1 LNRFIRS
8 YTVPTEIKGLVV
20 KIVQRCNLNCSYCYM
35 YQHAD
40 QSWRQRPPFMSEETF
55 GHLLGRVEEYCDG
68 RPGREMNLTFH
79 GGEPM
84 LIGPQ
89 RFDRLVSMA
98 VEKLKDRVS
107 LGMQTN
113 GTLVDDEW
121 IEVLKRH
128 NLRVGVSLDGPPE
141 IHDLSRV
148 DHAGRGSYSEVVQ
161 GLRKLQENRVFS
173 SVLTVINPGQSGLE
187 IYRHIRSLGV
197 KNMNF
202 LLPDVTHDSRRLFY
216 PDFCATPISD
226 YLIPIFDAWYDEDDP
241 SVVIRLFNAILTGMM
256 GSSVNFE
263 GIGNHCENYLVI
275 DTDGNI
281 QANDAL
287 KVCDDGISESG
298 LNVARNGFDDLHLGL
313 PLVNRLVH
321 EGLKLSAQCQACAER
336 DVCGGGLVTTRY
348 AKANGFDN
356 PSVWC
361 ADMLELIGHIRGRV
375 GPALALPET
384 VCQVETAAATGL
396 F

>member
-1 LNRFIRS
+1 MA
-8 YTVPTEIKGLVV
+8 TEIQGLVV
-20 KIVQRCNLNCSYCYM
+20 KIAQRCNLNCSYCYM

-55 GHLLGRVEEYCDG
+55 GHLLTRIEEYCDG
-68 RPGREMNLTFH
+68 RPGREMYITFH

-84 LIGPQ
+84 LMDPQ
-89 RFDRLVSMA
+89 QFDRFVSMA
-98 VEKLKDRVS
+98 REKLKDRVS

-113 GTLVDDEW
+113 ATLVSDEW

-128 NLRVGVSLDGPPE
+128 DLRVGVSLDGPPE
-141 IHDLSRV
+141 LHDLVRI
-148 DHAGRGSYSEVVQ
+148 DHAGRGSYSQTVQ
-161 GLRKLQENRVFS
+161 GLQKLKENRVFS
-173 SVLTVINPGQSGLE
+173 CVLTVINPGQSGIE

-216 PDFCATPISD
+216 PNFGETPISD
-226 YLIPIFDAWYDEDDP
+226 YLIPIFDDWFDEDDP
-241 SVVIRLFNAILTGMM
+241 NVVIRLFNAILTSLM
-256 GSSVNFE
+256 GSWANFE

-298 LNVARNGFDDLHLGL
+298 LNVARHGFDDLHLGL
-313 PLVNRLVH
+313 PLVNHLVH
-321 EGLKLSAQCQACAER
+321 EGLSLSAQCQACAER
-336 DVCGGGLVTTRY
+336 DVCGGGAVTTRY

-361 ADMLELIGHIRGRV
+361 ADMLELIAHIRARV
-375 GPALALPET
+375 GPALGERAFPET
-384 VCQVETAAATGL
+384 VCQVETDLPIPAAATGS

>member
-1 LNRFIRS
+1 MA
-8 YTVPTEIKGLVV
+8 TEIKGLVV
-20 KIVQRCNLNCSYCYM
+20 KIAQRCNLNCSYCYM

-55 GHLLGRVEEYCDG
+55 GHLLTRIEEYCDR
-68 RPGREMNLTFH
+68 RPGREMYISFH

-84 LIGPQ
+84 LIGPRQ
-89 RFDRLVSMA
+89 FDRLAGMA

-113 GTLVDDEW
+113 GTLVNDEW

-128 NLRVGVSLDGPPE
+128 DLRVGVSLDGPPE
-141 IHDLSRV
+141 IHDLSRF

-197 KNMNF
+197 RNMNF

-216 PDFCATPISD
+216 PDFGATPISD
-226 YLIPIFDAWYDEDDP
+226 YLIPIFDAWFDEDDP
-241 SVVIRLFNAILTGMM
+241 NVVIRLFNAIITALM
-256 GSSVNFE
+256 GSSPNFE

-287 KVCDDGISESG
+287 KVCDAGISESG
-298 LNVARNGFDDLHLGL
+298 LNVARHGFDDLHLGL

-321 EGLKLSAQCQACAER
+321 EGLSLSAQCQACAER
-336 DVCGGGLVTTRY
+336 DVCGGGAVSTRY
-348 AKANGFDN
+348 AKAKGFDN

-361 ADMLELIGHIRGRV
+361 ADMLELIGHIRARI
-375 GPALALPET
+375 GPGLGERALPET
-384 VCQVETAAATGL
+384 VCQVETDLSMPVATGS

>member
-1 LNRFIRS
+1 M
-8 YTVPTEIKGLVV
+8 PTEIKGLVV

-40 QSWRQRPPFMSEETF
+40 QSWRQRPPFMSEEIF
-55 GHLLGRVEEYCDG
+55 GQLLDRVEEYCDG

-84 LIGPQ
+84 LIGAE

-98 VEKLKDRVS
+98 VERLKDRVS

-216 PDFCATPISD
+216 PDFGATPISD

-361 ADMLELIGHIRGRV
+361 ADMLELIGHIRARV

-384 VCQVETAAATGL
+384 VCQVETVAATG
-396 F
+396 FF

>member
-1 LNRFIRS
+1 
-8 YTVPTEIKGLVV
+8 
-20 KIVQRCNLNCSYCYM
+20 
-35 YQHAD
+35 
-40 QSWRQRPPFMSEETF
+40 
-55 GHLLGRVEEYCDG
+55 
-68 RPGREMNLTFH
+68 
-79 GGEPM
+79 
-84 LIGPQ
+84 
-89 RFDRLVSMA
+89 
-98 VEKLKDRVS
+98 
-107 LGMQTN
+107 
-113 GTLVDDEW
+113 
-121 IEVLKRH
+121 
-128 NLRVGVSLDGPPE
+128 
-141 IHDLSRV
+141 
-148 DHAGRGSYSEVVQ
+148 VVQ

-216 PDFCATPISD
+216 PDFGATPISD
-226 YLIPIFDAWYDEDDP
+226 YLIPIFDAWFDEDDP
-241 SVVIRLFNAILTGMM
+241 NVVIRLFNAIITALM

-298 LNVARNGFDDLHLGL
+298 LNIARHGFDDLHLGL

-321 EGLKLSAQCQACAER
+321 EGLSLSAQCQACAER
-336 DVCGGGLVTTRY
+336 DVCGGGAVSTRY

-361 ADMLELIGHIRGRV
+361 ADMLELIGHIRARV
-375 GPALALPET
+375 GPALGERAFPET
-384 VCQVETAAATGL
+384 VCQVETDLPIPAAATAL

>member
-1 LNRFIRS
+1 MA
-8 YTVPTEIKGLVV
+8 TEIQGLVV
-20 KIVQRCNLNCSYCYM
+20 KIAQRCNLNCSYCYM

-55 GHLLGRVEEYCDG
+55 GHLLTRIEEYCDR
-68 RPGREMNLTFH
+68 RPGREMYITFH

-84 LIGPQ
+84 LMDPRQ
-89 RFDRLVSMA
+89 FDRFVSMA

-113 GTLVDDEW
+113 ATLVSDEW

-141 IHDLSRV
+141 IHDLVRI
-148 DHAGRGSYSEVVQ
+148 DHAGRGSYSQAVE
-161 GLRKLQENRVFS
+161 GMRKLQENRVFS
-173 SVLTVINPGQSGLE
+173 CILTVINPGQSGLE

-202 LLPDVTHDSRRLFY
+202 LLPDVTHDSKRLFY
-216 PDFCATPISD
+216 PDFGATPVSD
-226 YLIPIFDAWYDEDDP
+226 YLIPIFDDWFDEDDP
-241 SVVIRLFNAILTGMM
+241 GVVIRLFTSILTYLM
-256 GSSVNFE
+256 GGSANFE
-263 GIGNHCENYLVI
+263 AIGNHCENYLVI

-298 LNVARNGFDDLHLGL
+298 LNVARHGFDDLHLGL
-313 PLVNRLVH
+313 PLVNHLVH
-321 EGLKLSAQCQACAER
+321 EGLSLSAQCQACAER
-336 DVCGGGLVTTRY
+336 DVCGGGAVTTRY

-361 ADMLELIGHIRGRV
+361 DDMLKLIAHIRARLQ
-375 GPALALPET
+375 PALGERAFPET
-384 VCQVETAAATGL
+384 VCQQQTDLPIPATATGR

>member
-1 LNRFIRS
+1 
-8 YTVPTEIKGLVV
+8 VATEIKGLVV
-20 KIVQRCNLNCSYCYM
+20 KIAQRCNLNCSYCYM

-40 QSWRQRPPFMSEETF
+40 QSWRQRPAFMSEETF
-55 GHLLGRVEEYCDG
+55 GHLLTRVEEYCDR
-68 RPGREMNLTFH
+68 RPGREMNLNFH

-89 RFDRLVSMA
+89 RFDRLASMA

-113 GTLVDDEW
+113 GTLVNDEW
-121 IEVLKRH
+121 IDVLKRH

-141 IHDLSRV
+141 VHDLARF
-148 DHAGRGSYSEVVQ
+148 DHAGRGSYHQVVQ
-161 GLRKLQENRVFS
+161 GLRKLQENRIFS
-173 SVLTVINPGQSGLE
+173 CVLTVINPGQSGLE

-202 LLPDVTHDSRRLFY
+202 LLPEVTHDSRRLFY
-216 PDFCATPISD
+216 PDSGATPVSD
-226 YLIPIFDAWYDEDDP
+226 YLIPIFDAWFDEDDP
-241 SVVIRLFNAILTGMM
+241 NVMIRLFNAILSYMM
-256 GSSVNFE
+256 GGSAHFE
-263 GIGNHCENYLVI
+263 AIGNHCENYLVI

-321 EGLKLSAQCQACAER
+321 EGLSLSAQCQACAER
-336 DVCGGGLVTTRY
+336 DVCGGGAVTTRY

-361 ADMLELIGHIRGRV
+361 ADMLELVAHIRARV
-375 GPALALPET
+375 GSELGQRTFPET
-384 VCQVETAAATGL
+384 VCQVETGLQIPAAATGR

>member
-1 LNRFIRS
+1 M
-8 YTVPTEIKGLVV
+8 PTEIKGLVV

-40 QSWRQRPPFMSEETF
+40 QSWRQRPPFMSEEIF
-55 GHLLGRVEEYCDG
+55 GHLLTRIEEYCDR
-68 RPGREMNLTFH
+68 RPGREMYISFH

-84 LIGPQ
+84 LIGPRQ
-89 RFDRLVSMA
+89 FDRLAGMA
-98 VEKLKDRVS
+98 VEKLKDRVT

-113 GTLVDDEW
+113 GTLVNDEW

-128 NLRVGVSLDGPPE
+128 DLRVGVSLDGPPE
-141 IHDLSRV
+141 IHDLARV

-197 KNMNF
+197 KTMNF
-202 LLPDVTHDSRRLFY
+202 LLPDVTYDSRRLFY
-216 PDFCATPISD
+216 PDFSATPISD
-226 YLIPIFDAWYDEDDP
+226 YLIPIFDAWFDEDDP
-241 SVVIRLFNAILTGMM
+241 SVVIRIFNAIITALM
-256 GSSVNFE
+256 GSSHNFE

-298 LNVARNGFDDLHLGL
+298 LNVARHGFDDLHLGL

-321 EGLKLSAQCQACAER
+321 EGLSLSAQCQACPER
-336 DVCGGGLVTTRY
+336 DVCGGGAVSTRY

-361 ADMLELIGHIRGRV
+361 ADMLELIGHIRARV
-375 GPALALPET
+375 GLGLGERALPET
-384 VCQVETAAATGL
+384 VCQVETDLPMPAATAS

>member
-1 LNRFIRS
+1 
-8 YTVPTEIKGLVV
+8 
-20 KIVQRCNLNCSYCYM
+20 
-35 YQHAD
+35 
-40 QSWRQRPPFMSEETF
+40 
-55 GHLLGRVEEYCDG
+55 
-68 RPGREMNLTFH
+68 MNLTFH

-84 LIGPQ
+84 LMSPRQ
-89 RFDRLVSMA
+89 FDRLVGMA

-113 GTLVDDEW
+113 GTLVTDEW

-128 NLRVGVSLDGPPE
+128 NLRVGVSLDGPPK
-141 IHDLSRV
+141 IHDLSRF
-148 DHAGRGSYSEVVQ
+148 DHAGRGSYSQTVQ
-161 GLRKLQENRVFS
+161 GLQKLQEKGVFS
-173 SVLTVINPGQSGLE
+173 CVLTVINPGQSGLE

-202 LLPDVTHDSRRLFY
+202 LLPDVTHDSRRHFY
-216 PDFCATPISD
+216 PDLGATPISD

-241 SVVIRLFNAILTGMM
+241 NVVIRLFHAILTYLM
-256 GSSVNFE
+256 GGSAHFE
-263 GIGNHCENYLVI
+263 AIGNHCENYLVI

-287 KVCDDGISESG
+287 KVCDSGIAESG
-298 LNVARNGFDDLHLGL
+298 LNVAQHGFDDLHLGL

-321 EGLKLSAQCQACAER
+321 EGLSLSSQCQACAER
-336 DVCGGGLVTTRY
+336 DVCGGGAVTTRY
-348 AKANGFDN
+348 AKVNGFDN

-361 ADMLELIGHIRGRV
+361 GDMLELIGHIRARV
-375 GPALALPET
+375 RPVLGDQASPET
-384 VCQVETAAATGL
+384 VCQETDLLIPAAATAS

>member
-1 LNRFIRS
+1 
-8 YTVPTEIKGLVV
+8 
-20 KIVQRCNLNCSYCYM
+20 M

-55 GHLLGRVEEYCDG
+55 GHLLTRIEEYCDR
-68 RPGREMNLTFH
+68 RPGREMYITFH

-84 LIGPQ
+84 LMDPRQ
-89 RFDRLVSMA
+89 FDRFVSMA

-113 GTLVDDEW
+113 ATLVSDEW

-141 IHDLSRV
+141 IHDLVRI
-148 DHAGRGSYSEVVQ
+148 DHAGRGSYSKAVE
-161 GLRKLQENRVFS
+161 GMRKLQENRVFS
-173 SVLTVINPGQSGLE
+173 CILTVINPGQSGLE

-202 LLPDVTHDSRRLFY
+202 LLPDVTHDSKRLFY
-216 PDFCATPISD
+216 PDFGATPVSD
-226 YLIPIFDAWYDEDDP
+226 YLIPIFDDWFDEDDP
-241 SVVIRLFNAILTGMM
+241 GVVIRLFTSILTYLM
-256 GSSVNFE
+256 GGSANFE
-263 GIGNHCENYLVI
+263 AIGNHCENYLVI

-298 LNVARNGFDDLHLGL
+298 LNVARHGFDDLHLGL
-313 PLVNRLVH
+313 PLVNHLVH
-321 EGLKLSAQCQACAER
+321 EGLSLSAQCQACPER
-336 DVCGGGLVTTRY
+336 DVCGGGAVTTRY

-361 ADMLELIGHIRGRV
+361 ADMLALIGHIRAR
-375 GPALALPET
+375 AFPET
-384 VCQVETAAATGL
+384 VWQVETDLPIPAAAGS

>member
-1 LNRFIRS
+1 MA
-8 YTVPTEIKGLVV
+8 TEIKGLVV
-20 KIVQRCNLNCSYCYM
+20 KIAQRCNLNCSYCYM

-40 QSWRQRPPFMSEETF
+40 QSWRRRPPFMSEETF
-55 GHLLGRVEEYCDG
+55 GHLLTRVEEYCDG
-68 RPGREMNLTFH
+68 RTGREMNLIFH

-84 LIGPQ
+84 LMDPRQ
-89 RFDRLVSMA
+89 FDRFVSMA
-98 VEKLKDRVS
+98 MEKLKGRLS

-113 GTLVDDEW
+113 GTLVTDEW

-128 NLRVGVSLDGPPE
+128 DLRVGVSLDGPPE
-141 IHDLSRV
+141 LHDLVRI
-148 DHAGRGSYSEVVQ
+148 DHAGRGSYSQAVQ
-161 GLRKLQENRVFS
+161 GMQKLQENRVFS
-173 SVLTVINPGQSGLE
+173 CVLTVINPGQSGLE

-197 KNMNF
+197 RNMNF
-202 LLPDVTHDSRRLFY
+202 LLPDVTHDSRRQFY
-216 PDFCATPISD
+216 PDFGATPISD
-226 YLIPIFDAWYDEDDP
+226 YLIPIFDDWFDEDDP
-241 SVVIRLFNAILTGMM
+241 NVVIRLFHSIITYLM
-256 GSSVNFE
+256 GGSANFE
-263 GIGNHCENYLVI
+263 ALGNHCENYLVI

-298 LNVARNGFDDLHLGL
+298 LNVAQHGFDDLHLGL

-321 EGLKLSAQCQACAER
+321 EGLSLSAQCQACPER
-336 DVCGGGLVTTRY
+336 DVCGGGAVTTRY

-361 ADMLELIGHIRGRV
+361 ADMLELIGHIRARV
-375 GPALALPET
+375 QPALSEWASPET
-384 VCQVETAAATGL
+384 VCQKGTDLPMPAAVATGS

>member
-1 LNRFIRS
+1 MA
-8 YTVPTEIKGLVV
+8 TEITGLVV
-20 KIVQRCNLNCSYCYM
+20 KIAQRCNLNCSYCYM

-55 GHLLGRVEEYCDG
+55 GHLLTRIEEYCDR

-84 LIGPQ
+84 LMSPRQ
-89 RFDRLVSMA
+89 FDRLVSMA

-113 GTLVDDEW
+113 ATLVTDEW

-141 IHDLSRV
+141 LHDLARF
-148 DHAGRGSYSEVVQ
+148 DHAGKGSYNQTVQ

-173 SVLTVINPGQSGLE
+173 CVLTVINPGHSGLE
-187 IYRHIRSLGV
+187 TYRHIRSLGV
-197 KNMNF
+197 RNMNF

-216 PDFCATPISD
+216 PDFGATPISD

-241 SVVIRLFNAILTGMM
+241 NVIIRLFDAILTCLLG
-256 GSSVNFE
+256 GSVNFE

-287 KVCDDGISESG
+287 KVCDNGISESG
-298 LNVARNGFDDLHLGL
+298 LNVAQHGFEDLHLGL

-321 EGLKLSAQCQACAER
+321 EGLSLSAQCQTCPER
-336 DVCGGGLVTTRY
+336 DICGGGAVTTRY

-361 ADMLELIGHIRGRV
+361 GDMLELIGHIRARL
-375 GPALALPET
+375 GPALGERAFPET
-384 VCQVETAAATGL
+384 VCQQETDLPIPAATGS

>member
-1 LNRFIRS
+1 MA
-8 YTVPTEIKGLVV
+8 TEIKGLVV
-20 KIVQRCNLNCSYCYM
+20 KIAQRCNLNCSYCYM

-55 GHLLGRVEEYCDG
+55 GHLLTRIEEYCDG

-84 LIGPQ
+84 LIGPE
-89 RFDRLVSMA
+89 RFDRIVSMA
-98 VEKLKDRVS
+98 KEKLKDRVS

-113 GTLVDDEW
+113 GTLVNDEW

-141 IHDLSRV
+141 IHDLARF
-148 DHAGRGSYSEVVQ
+148 DHAGRGSYHQTIE
-161 GLRKLQENRVFS
+161 GLQKLRENRVFS
-173 SVLTVINPGQSGLE
+173 CVLTVINPGQSGLE

-216 PDFCATPISD
+216 PDFDATPISD
-226 YLIPIFDAWYDEDDP
+226 YLIPIFDAWFDEDDP
-241 SVVIRLFNAILTGMM
+241 TVMIRLFDAILTGLLG
-256 GSSVNFE
+256 GSTNFE
-263 GIGNHCENYLVI
+263 AIGNHCENYLVI

-287 KVCDDGISESG
+287 KVCDSGISESG
-298 LNVARNGFDDLHLGL
+298 LNVARHGFNDLHLGL

-321 EGLKLSAQCQACAER
+321 EGLSLSAQCQACPER
-336 DVCGGGLVTTRY
+336 DVCGGGAVTTRY

-361 ADMLELIGHIRGRV
+361 ADMLALIGHIRARV
-375 GPALALPET
+375 QPELGEQAFPES
-384 VCQVETAAATGL
+384 VCQEQTDLLIPAAATGS

>member
-1 LNRFIRS
+1 MA
-8 YTVPTEIKGLVV
+8 TEIKGLVV
-20 KIVQRCNLNCSYCYM
+20 KIAQRCNLNCSYCYM

-55 GHLLGRVEEYCDG
+55 GHLLTRVEEYCDG
-68 RPGREMNLTFH
+68 RPGREMNITFH

-84 LIGPQ
+84 LMDPRQ
-89 RFDRLVSMA
+89 FDRFVSMA
-98 VEKLKDRVS
+98 KEKLKDRVS

-113 GTLVDDEW
+113 ATLVSDEW

-128 NLRVGVSLDGPPE
+128 GLRVGVSLDGPPE
-141 IHDLSRV
+141 LHDLVRV
-148 DHAGRGSYSEVVQ
+148 DHAGRGSYSQVVQ
-161 GLRKLQENRVFS
+161 GMRKLQENQVFS
-173 SVLTVINPGQSGLE
+173 CILTVINPGQSGLE

-202 LLPDVTHDSRRLFY
+202 LLPDVTHDSKRQFY
-216 PDFCATPISD
+216 PDLGATPVSD
-226 YLIPIFDAWYDEDDP
+226 YLIPIFDDWFDEDDP
-241 SVVIRLFNAILTGMM
+241 SVVIRLFTSILTYLM
-256 GSSVNFE
+256 GGSANFE
-263 GIGNHCENYLVI
+263 ALGNHCENYLVI

-298 LNVARNGFDDLHLGL
+298 LNVARHGFDDLHLGL

-321 EGLKLSAQCQACAER
+321 EGLSLSAQCQACPER
-336 DVCGGGLVTTRY
+336 DVCGGGAVTTRF

-361 ADMLELIGHIRGRV
+361 EDMLELIAHIRARV
-375 GPALALPET
+375 APALGERAFPET
-384 VCQVETAAATGL
+384 VCQQETDLTVSAVTGS

>member
-1 LNRFIRS
+1 
-8 YTVPTEIKGLVV
+8 
-20 KIVQRCNLNCSYCYM
+20 M

-40 QSWRQRPPFMSEETF
+40 QSWRQRPTFMSEETF
-55 GHLLGRVEEYCDG
+55 GHLLTRIEEYCDR
-68 RPGREMNLTFH
+68 RPGREMNISFH

-84 LIGPQ
+84 LIGPRQ
-89 RFDRLVSMA
+89 FDRLVSMA
-98 VEKLKDRVS
+98 LEKLKNRVS

-113 GTLVDDEW
+113 GTLVNDEW

-141 IHDLSRV
+141 IHDLSRF
-148 DHAGRGSYSEVVQ
+148 DHAGRGSYIQTVQ

-173 SVLTVINPGQSGLE
+173 CVLTVINPGQSGLK

-216 PDFCATPISD
+216 PDFGATPIAD
-226 YLIPIFDAWYDEDDP
+226 YLIPIFDAWFDEDDP
-241 SVVIRLFNAILTGMM
+241 NVLIRLFNAILTGLM
-256 GSSVNFE
+256 GGSANFE
-263 GIGNHCENYLVI
+263 GVGNHCENYLVI

-298 LNVARNGFDDLHLGL
+298 LNVAQHGFDDLHLGL

-321 EGLKLSAQCQACAER
+321 EGLSLSAQCQACAER
-336 DVCGGGLVTTRY
+336 DVCGGGAVTTRY

-361 ADMLELIGHIRGRV
+361 DDMLKLIAHIRARLQ
-375 GPALALPET
+375 PALGERAFPET
-384 VCQVETAAATGL
+384 VCQQQTDLPIPATATGR

>member
-1 LNRFIRS
+1 
-8 YTVPTEIKGLVV
+8 VPTEIKGLVV

-40 QSWRQRPPFMSEETF
+40 QSWRQRPPFMSEEIF
-55 GHLLGRVEEYCDG
+55 GHLLTRIEEYCDR
-68 RPGREMNLTFH
+68 RPGREMYISFH

-84 LIGPQ
+84 LIGPRQ
-89 RFDRLVSMA
+89 FDRLAGMA
-98 VEKLKDRVS
+98 VEKLKDRVT

-113 GTLVDDEW
+113 GTLVNDEW

-128 NLRVGVSLDGPPE
+128 DLRVGVSLDGPPE
-141 IHDLSRV
+141 IHDLARV

-197 KNMNF
+197 KTMNF
-202 LLPDVTHDSRRLFY
+202 LLPDVTYDSRRLFY
-216 PDFCATPISD
+216 PDFSATPISD
-226 YLIPIFDAWYDEDDP
+226 YLIPIFDAWFDEDDP
-241 SVVIRLFNAILTGMM
+241 SVVIRIFNAIITALM
-256 GSSVNFE
+256 GSSHNFE

-298 LNVARNGFDDLHLGL
+298 LNVARHGFDDLHLGL

-321 EGLKLSAQCQACAER
+321 EGLSLSAQCQACPER
-336 DVCGGGLVTTRY
+336 DVCGGGAVSTRY

-361 ADMLELIGHIRGRV
+361 ADMLELIGHIRARV
-375 GPALALPET
+375 GLGLGERALPET
-384 VCQVETAAATGL
+384 VCQVETDLPMPAATAS

>member
-1 LNRFIRS
+1 MA
-8 YTVPTEIKGLVV
+8 TEIKGLVV
-20 KIVQRCNLNCSYCYM
+20 KIAQRCNLNCSYCYM

-40 QSWRQRPPFMSEETF
+40 QTWRRRPPFMSEETF
-55 GHLLGRVEEYCDG
+55 GHLLTRVEEYCDG
-68 RPGREMNLTFH
+68 RPGREMNFIFH

-84 LIGPQ
+84 LMDPRQ
-89 RFDRLVSMA
+89 FDRLVSMA
-98 VEKLKDRVS
+98 MERLKGRLS

-113 GTLVDDEW
+113 GTLVTDEW

-128 NLRVGVSLDGPPE
+128 DLRVGVSLDGPPE
-141 IHDLSRV
+141 LHDLVRI
-148 DHAGRGSYSEVVQ
+148 DHAGRGSYSQAVQ
-161 GLRKLQENRVFS
+161 GMRKLQENRVFS
-173 SVLTVINPGQSGLE
+173 CVLTVINPGQSGLE

-197 KNMNF
+197 RNMNF
-202 LLPDVTHDSRRLFY
+202 LLPDVTHDSRRQFY
-216 PDFCATPISD
+216 PDFGATPISD
-226 YLIPIFDAWYDEDDP
+226 YLIPIFDDWFDEDDP
-241 SVVIRLFNAILTGMM
+241 NVMIRLFHSIITYLM
-256 GSSVNFE
+256 GGTANFE
-263 GIGNHCENYLVI
+263 ALGNHCENYLVI

-298 LNVARNGFDDLHLGL
+298 LNVAQHGFDDLHLGL

-321 EGLKLSAQCQACAER
+321 EGLSLSAQCQACAER
-336 DVCGGGLVTTRY
+336 DVCGGGAVTTRY

-361 ADMLELIGHIRGRV
+361 ADMLALIAHIRARV
-375 GPALALPET
+375 RPALGERAFPET
-384 VCQVETAAATGL
+384 LCQVETDPQIPAAATGR

>member
-1 LNRFIRS
+1 M
-8 YTVPTEIKGLVV
+8 PTEIKGLVV

-40 QSWRQRPPFMSEETF
+40 QSWRQRPPFMTEEIF
-55 GHLLGRVEEYCDG
+55 GHLLTRIEEYCDR
-68 RPGREMNLTFH
+68 RPGREMYISFH

-84 LIGPQ
+84 LIGPRQ
-89 RFDRLVSMA
+89 FDRLAGMA
-98 VEKLKDRVS
+98 VEKLKDRVT

-113 GTLVDDEW
+113 GTLVNDEW

-128 NLRVGVSLDGPPE
+128 DLRVGVSLDGPPE
-141 IHDLSRV
+141 IHDLARV

-197 KNMNF
+197 KTMNF
-202 LLPDVTHDSRRLFY
+202 LLPDVTYDSRRLFY
-216 PDFCATPISD
+216 PDFSATPISD
-226 YLIPIFDAWYDEDDP
+226 YLIPIFDAWFDEDDP
-241 SVVIRLFNAILTGMM
+241 SVVIRIFNAIITALM
-256 GSSVNFE
+256 GSSHNFE

-298 LNVARNGFDDLHLGL
+298 LNVARHGFDDLHLGL

-321 EGLKLSAQCQACAER
+321 EGLSLSPQCQACAER
-336 DVCGGGLVTTRY
+336 DVCGGGAVSTRY

-361 ADMLELIGHIRGRV
+361 ADMLELIGHIRARV
-375 GPALALPET
+375 GPGLSERALPET
-384 VCQVETAAATGL
+384 VCQVETDLPMPAAIAS

>member
-1 LNRFIRS
+1 MA
-8 YTVPTEIKGLVV
+8 TEIKGLVV

-55 GHLLGRVEEYCDG
+55 GHLLTRVEEYCDG
-68 RPGREMNLTFH
+68 RPGREMNITFH

-84 LIGPQ
+84 LIGAQ

-98 VEKLKDRVS
+98 MEKLKGRIS

-113 GTLVDDEW
+113 GTLVDDDW
-121 IEVLKRH
+121 IEVLKRRD
-128 NLRVGVSLDGPPE
+128 LRVGVSLDGPPE
-141 IHDLSRV
+141 IHDLARF
-148 DHAGRGSYSEVVQ
+148 DHAGRGSYSKTVE

-173 SVLTVINPGQSGLE
+173 CILTVINPGQSGLA

-216 PDFCATPISD
+216 PNFGETPISD
-226 YLIPIFDAWYDEDDP
+226 YLIPIFDDWFDEDDP
-241 SVVIRLFNAILTGMM
+241 NVVIRLFTAIITGLL
-256 GSSVNFE
+256 GASASFE
-263 GIGNHCENYLVI
+263 AIGNHCENYLVI

-313 PLVNRLVH
+313 PLVHRLVH
-321 EGLKLSAQCQACAER
+321 EGLSLSAQCQACPER
-336 DVCGGGLVTTRY
+336 DVCGGGAVTTRY

-361 ADMLELIGHIRGRV
+361 ADMLELIGHIRARV
-375 GPALALPET
+375 QPALGEQAFPET
-384 VCQVETAAATGL
+384 VCQQATDLPMPVATG

>member
-1 LNRFIRS
+1 MA
-8 YTVPTEIKGLVV
+8 TEIKGLVV
-20 KIVQRCNLNCSYCYM
+20 KIAQRCNLNCSYCYM

-55 GHLLGRVEEYCDG
+55 GHLLTRIEEYCDR
-68 RPGREMNLTFH
+68 RPGREMYITFH

-84 LIGPQ
+84 LMDPQ
-89 RFDRLVSMA
+89 QFDRFVSMA
-98 VEKLKDRVS
+98 REKLKDRVS

-113 GTLVDDEW
+113 ATLVSDEW

-128 NLRVGVSLDGPPE
+128 DLRVGVSLDGPPE
-141 IHDLSRV
+141 LHDLVRI
-148 DHAGRGSYSEVVQ
+148 DHAGRGSYSQTVQ
-161 GLRKLQENRVFS
+161 GLQKLKENRVFS
-173 SVLTVINPGQSGLE
+173 CVLTVINPGQSGLE

-216 PDFCATPISD
+216 PNFGATPISD
-226 YLIPIFDAWYDEDDP
+226 YLIPIFDDWFDEDDP
-241 SVVIRLFNAILTGMM
+241 NVVIRLFNAILTSLM
-256 GSSVNFE
+256 GSWANFE

-298 LNVARNGFDDLHLGL
+298 LNVARHGFDDLHLGL
-313 PLVNRLVH
+313 PLVNHLVH
-321 EGLKLSAQCQACAER
+321 EGLSLSAQCQACAER
-336 DVCGGGLVTTRY
+336 DVCGGSSVTTRY

-361 ADMLELIGHIRGRV
+361 ADMLELIGHIRARV
-375 GPALALPET
+375 RPALGERALPET
-384 VCQVETAAATGL
+384 VWQEETDLPIPAAATAS

>member
-1 LNRFIRS
+1 
-8 YTVPTEIKGLVV
+8 VPTEIKGLVV

-40 QSWRQRPPFMSEETF
+40 QSWRQRPPFMSEEIF
-55 GHLLGRVEEYCDG
+55 GQLLDRVEEYCDG
-68 RPGREMNLTFH
+68 RPGREMNITFH

-84 LIGPQ
+84 LIGAE

-98 VEKLKDRVS
+98 VERLKDRVS

-148 DHAGRGSYSEVVQ
+148 DHAGRGSYREVVQ

-216 PDFCATPISD
+216 PDFGATPVSD

-361 ADMLELIGHIRGRV
+361 ADMLELIGHIRARV

-384 VCQVETAAATGL
+384 LCQVETVAATGL

>member
-1 LNRFIRS
+1 MA
-8 YTVPTEIKGLVV
+8 TEIKGLVV

-55 GHLLGRVEEYCDG
+55 GHLLTRIEEYCDR

-89 RFDRLVSMA
+89 RFDRLVGMA

-113 GTLVDDEW
+113 GTLVNDEW

-141 IHDLSRV
+141 IHDLARV
-148 DHAGRGSYSEVVQ
+148 DHAGRGSYSQVVQ

-173 SVLTVINPGQSGLE
+173 SILTVINPGQSGLE

-202 LLPDVTHDSRRLFY
+202 LLPDVTHDSRSQFY
-216 PDFCATPISD
+216 PDSGATPISD
-226 YLIPIFDAWYDEDDP
+226 YLIPIFDAWFDEDDP
-241 SVVIRLFNAILTGMM
+241 NVVIRLFNSILTYLM
-256 GSSVNFE
+256 GGSADFE

-298 LNVARNGFDDLHLGL
+298 LNVARHGLDDLHLGL

-321 EGLKLSAQCQACAER
+321 EGLPLSAQCRACPER
-336 DVCGGGLVTTRY
+336 DVCGGGAVTTRY
-348 AKANGFDN
+348 AKVNGFDN

-361 ADMLELIGHIRGRV
+361 GDMLELLAHIRARV
-375 GPALALPET
+375 RARLGEQALPET
-384 VCQVETAAATGL
+384 VCQQETGVPIPAAATVS

>member
-1 LNRFIRS
+1 MA
-8 YTVPTEIKGLVV
+8 TEIKGLVV

-40 QSWRQRPPFMSEETF
+40 QSWRQRPPFMSEEIF
-55 GHLLGRVEEYCDG
+55 GHLLNRIEEYCDR
-68 RPGREMNLTFH
+68 RPGREMYISFH

-84 LIGPQ
+84 LIGARQ
-89 RFDRLVSMA
+89 FDRLASMA
-98 VEKLKDRVS
+98 VEKLKQRVS

-128 NLRVGVSLDGPPE
+128 DLRVGVSLDGPPE
-141 IHDLSRV
+141 IHDLSRF
-148 DHAGRGSYSEVVQ
+148 DHAGRGSYSQVVQ

-216 PDFCATPISD
+216 PDSGATPISD
-226 YLIPIFDAWYDEDDP
+226 YLIPIFDAWFDEDDP
-241 SVVIRLFNAILTGMM
+241 TVVIRVFNAIITVLM
-256 GSSVNFE
+256 GSSINFE

-298 LNVARNGFDDLHLGL
+298 LNVARHGFDDLHLGL

-321 EGLKLSAQCQACAER
+321 EGLKLSPQCQACAER
-336 DVCGGGLVTTRY
+336 DVCGGGAISTRY

-361 ADMLELIGHIRGRV
+361 ADMLELIGHIRARV
-375 GPALALPET
+375 GPLGELALPET
-384 VCQVETAAATGL
+384 VCQVETDLSMPVAATGS

>member
-1 LNRFIRS
+1 
-8 YTVPTEIKGLVV
+8 VATEIKGLVV
-20 KIVQRCNLNCSYCYM
+20 KIAQRCNLNCSYCYM

-40 QSWRQRPPFMSEETF
+40 QSWRQRPTFMSEETF
-55 GHLLGRVEEYCDG
+55 GHLLTRVEEYCDR
-68 RPGREMNLTFH
+68 RPGREMNLNFH

-89 RFDRLVSMA
+89 RFDRLASMA

-113 GTLVDDEW
+113 GTLVNDEW
-121 IEVLKRH
+121 IDVLKRH

-141 IHDLSRV
+141 VHDLARF
-148 DHAGRGSYSEVVQ
+148 DHAGRGSYHQVVQ
-161 GLRKLQENRVFS
+161 GLRKLQENRIFS
-173 SVLTVINPGQSGLE
+173 CVLTVINPGQSGLE

-202 LLPDVTHDSRRLFY
+202 LLPEVTHDSRRLFY
-216 PDFCATPISD
+216 PDSGATPVSD
-226 YLIPIFDAWYDEDDP
+226 YLIPIFDAWFDEDDP
-241 SVVIRLFNAILTGMM
+241 NVMIRLFNAILSYMM
-256 GSSVNFE
+256 GGSAHFE
-263 GIGNHCENYLVI
+263 AIGNHCENYLVI

-321 EGLKLSAQCQACAER
+321 EGLSLSAQCQACAER
-336 DVCGGGLVTTRY
+336 DVCGGGAVTTRY

-361 ADMLELIGHIRGRV
+361 ADMLELVAHIRARV
-375 GPALALPET
+375 GSELGQRTFPET
-384 VCQVETAAATGL
+384 VCQVETGLQIPAAATGR

>member
-1 LNRFIRS
+1 MA
-8 YTVPTEIKGLVV
+8 TEITGLVV

-40 QSWRQRPPFMSEETF
+40 QSWRQRPQFMSEETF
-55 GHLLGRVEEYCDG
+55 GHLLTRVAEHCDR

-84 LIGPQ
+84 LIGPRQ
-89 RFDRLVSMA
+89 FDRFVGMA
-98 VEKLKDRVS
+98 MEKLKDRVS

-113 GTLVDDEW
+113 GTLVNDEW
-121 IEVLKRH
+121 IEVLKRY

-141 IHDLSRV
+141 IHDLSRF
-148 DHAGRGSYSEVVQ
+148 DHAGRGSYTQVVQ

-173 SVLTVINPGQSGLE
+173 SVLTVINPTQSGLE

-202 LLPDVTHDSRRLFY
+202 LLPDVTHDSRLQFY
-216 PDFCATPISD
+216 PDLGATPISD
-226 YLIPIFDAWYDEDDP
+226 YLIPIFDAWFDEDDP
-241 SVVIRLFNAILTGMM
+241 NVVIRLFNAILTYLM
-256 GSSVNFE
+256 GGSANFE
-263 GIGNHCENYLVI
+263 AIGNHCENYLVI

-287 KVCDDGISESG
+287 KVCDSGISESG
-298 LNVARNGFDDLHLGL
+298 LNVARHGFDDLHLGL

-321 EGLKLSAQCQACAER
+321 EGLPLSAQCQACAER
-336 DVCGGGLVTTRY
+336 DICGGGAVTTRY

-361 ADMLELIGHIRGRV
+361 GDMLELLAHIRARIR
-375 GPALALPET
+375 PALGERAFPER
-384 VCQVETAAATGL
+384 VCQEETDLPIPAAATGR

>member
-1 LNRFIRS
+1 MA
-8 YTVPTEIKGLVV
+8 TEIKGLVV

-35 YQHAD
+35 YQHED
-40 QSWRQRPPFMSEETF
+40 QSWRQRPPFMSEEIF
-55 GHLLGRVEEYCDG
+55 GHLLTRIEEYCDH
-68 RPGREMNLTFH
+68 RPGREMNITFH

-89 RFDRLVSMA
+89 KFDRLVSMA
-98 VEKLKDRVS
+98 IEKLKDRVS

-113 GTLVDDEW
+113 GTLVNDEW

-148 DHAGRGSYSEVVQ
+148 DHAGRGSYSETVQ

-173 SVLTVINPGQSGLE
+173 SVLTVINPGQSGVE

-216 PDFCATPISD
+216 PDFGGTPISD
-226 YLIPIFDAWYDEDDP
+226 YLIPIFDAWFDEDDP
-241 SVVIRLFNAILTGMM
+241 NVVIRLFNAVLTGLM
-256 GSSVNFE
+256 GSSANFE

-298 LNVARNGFDDLHLGL
+298 LNVARNGFEDLHLGL

-321 EGLKLSAQCQACAER
+321 EGLSLSAQCQACAER

-361 ADMLELIGHIRGRV
+361 ADMLELIGHIRARV
-375 GPALALPET
+375 GPALGERAFPET
-384 VCQVETAAATGL
+384 VCQVETDLPIPAAATAL

>member
-1 LNRFIRS
+1 
-8 YTVPTEIKGLVV
+8 VATEIKGLVV

-40 QSWRQRPPFMSEETF
+40 QSWRQRPPFMLEETF
-55 GHLLGRVEEYCDG
+55 GHLLTRIEEYCDR
-68 RPGREMNLTFH
+68 RPGREMNITFH

-84 LIGPQ
+84 LIGAQ

-113 GTLVDDEW
+113 GTLVNDEW

-148 DHAGRGSYSEVVQ
+148 DHAGRGSYSQVIE
-161 GLRKLQENRVFS
+161 GLRRLQENRVFS

-216 PDFCATPISD
+216 PEFGATPISD
-226 YLIPIFDAWYDEDDP
+226 YLIPIFDAWFDEDDP
-241 SVVIRLFNAILTGMM
+241 NVMIRLFDAILTGLM
-256 GSSVNFE
+256 GSSANFE

-298 LNVARNGFDDLHLGL
+298 LNVARHGFEDLHLGL

-321 EGLKLSAQCQACAER
+321 EGLSLSAQCQACTER

-361 ADMLELIGHIRGRV
+361 ADMLELIRHIRARV
-375 GPALALPET
+375 GPALGERAFPET
-384 VCQVETAAATGL
+384 VCQVETNLPIPAAIGSV
-396 F
+396 

>member
-1 LNRFIRS
+1 MA
-8 YTVPTEIKGLVV
+8 TEIKGLVV
-20 KIVQRCNLNCSYCYM
+20 KIAQRCNLNCSYCYM

-55 GHLLGRVEEYCDG
+55 GHLLTRIEEYCDG
-68 RPGREMNLTFH
+68 RPGREMYITFH

-84 LIGPQ
+84 LMDPRQ
-89 RFDRLVSMA
+89 FDRFVSMA

-113 GTLVDDEW
+113 ATLVSDEW

-128 NLRVGVSLDGPPE
+128 DLRVGVSLDGPPE
-141 IHDLSRV
+141 LHDLVRI
-148 DHAGRGSYSEVVQ
+148 DHAGRGSYSQTVQ
-161 GLRKLQENRVFS
+161 GLQKLKENRVFS
-173 SVLTVINPGQSGLE
+173 CVLTVINPGQSGLE

-216 PDFCATPISD
+216 PNFGATPISD
-226 YLIPIFDAWYDEDDP
+226 YLIPIFDDWFDEDDP
-241 SVVIRLFNAILTGMM
+241 NVVIRLFNAILTSLM
-256 GSSVNFE
+256 GSWANFE

-298 LNVARNGFDDLHLGL
+298 LNVARHGFDDLHLGL
-313 PLVNRLVH
+313 PLVNHLVH
-321 EGLKLSAQCQACAER
+321 EGLSLSAQCQACPER
-336 DVCGGGLVTTRY
+336 DVCGGGAVTTRY

-361 ADMLELIGHIRGRV
+361 ADMLALIGHIRAR
-375 GPALALPET
+375 AFPET
-384 VCQVETAAATGL
+384 VWQVETDLPIPAAAGS

>member
-1 LNRFIRS
+1 MA
-8 YTVPTEIKGLVV
+8 TEIQGLVV
-20 KIVQRCNLNCSYCYM
+20 KIAQRCNLNCSYCYM

-55 GHLLGRVEEYCDG
+55 GHLLTRIEEYCDG
-68 RPGREMNLTFH
+68 RPGREMYITFH

-84 LIGPQ
+84 LMDPQ
-89 RFDRLVSMA
+89 QFDRFVSMA
-98 VEKLKDRVS
+98 REKLKDRVS

-113 GTLVDDEW
+113 ATLVSDEW

-141 IHDLSRV
+141 IHDLVRI
-148 DHAGRGSYSEVVQ
+148 DHAGRGSYSKAVE
-161 GLRKLQENRVFS
+161 GMRKLQENRVFS
-173 SVLTVINPGQSGLE
+173 CILTVINPGQSGLE

-202 LLPDVTHDSRRLFY
+202 LLPDVTHDSKRLFY
-216 PDFCATPISD
+216 PDFGATPVSD
-226 YLIPIFDAWYDEDDP
+226 YLIPIFDDWFNEDDP
-241 SVVIRLFNAILTGMM
+241 GVVIRLFTSILTYLM
-256 GSSVNFE
+256 GGSANFE
-263 GIGNHCENYLVI
+263 AIGNHCENYLVI

-298 LNVARNGFDDLHLGL
+298 LNVARHGFDDLHLGL

-321 EGLKLSAQCQACAER
+321 EGLSLSAQCQACTER
-336 DVCGGGLVTTRY
+336 DVCGGGAVTTRY

-361 ADMLELIGHIRGRV
+361 ADMLELIGHIRARV
-375 GPALALPET
+375 GPALGERGFPET
-384 VCQVETAAATGL
+384 VCQVETDLPIPAVATGS

>member
-1 LNRFIRS
+1 
-8 YTVPTEIKGLVV
+8 
-20 KIVQRCNLNCSYCYM
+20 M
-35 YQHAD
+35 YQHED
-40 QSWRQRPPFMSEETF
+40 QSWRQRPTFMSEETF
-55 GHLLGRVEEYCDG
+55 GHLLTRIEEYCDR
-68 RPGREMNLTFH
+68 RPGREMYISFH

-89 RFDRLVSMA
+89 QFDRLVTMA
-98 VEKLKDRVS
+98 KERLKDRVS
-107 LGMQTN
+107 LGMQSN
-113 GTLVDDEW
+113 GTLVNDEW

-128 NLRVGVSLDGPPE
+128 KLKVGVSLDGPPE
-141 IHDLSRV
+141 IHNLARF
-148 DHAGRGSYSEVVQ
+148 DHAGRGSHSEVIQ
-161 GLRKLQENRVFS
+161 GLRKLQEGRVFS
-173 SVLTVINPGQSGLE
+173 CILTVINPGQSGLE

-202 LLPDVTHDSRRLFY
+202 LLPDVTHDSRCLFY
-216 PDFCATPISD
+216 PDASATPVSD
-226 YLIPIFDAWYDEDDP
+226 YLIPIFDAWFDEDDP
-241 SVVIRLFNAILTGMM
+241 NVVIRLFHAILTVLM
-256 GSSVNFE
+256 GGSANFE

-287 KVCDDGISESG
+287 KVCDDGLSESG

-321 EGLKLSAQCQACAER
+321 EGVSLSAQCQACAER
-336 DVCGGGLVTTRY
+336 DVCGGASLTTRY
-348 AKANGFDN
+348 AKANCFDN

-361 ADMLELIGHIRGRV
+361 ADMLELIAHIRARV
-375 GPALALPET
+375 QPELGELMFPET
-384 VCQVETAAATGL
+384 VCQQETDLPIPAVAATGS

>member
-1 LNRFIRS
+1 
-8 YTVPTEIKGLVV
+8 VATEIKGLVV
-20 KIVQRCNLNCSYCYM
+20 KIAQRCNLNCSYCYM

-40 QSWRQRPPFMSEETF
+40 QSWRQRPAFMSEETF
-55 GHLLGRVEEYCDG
+55 GHLLTRVEEYCDR
-68 RPGREMNLTFH
+68 RPGREMNLNFH

-89 RFDRLVSMA
+89 RFDRLASMA

-113 GTLVDDEW
+113 GTLVNDEW
-121 IEVLKRH
+121 IDVLKRH

-141 IHDLSRV
+141 VHDLARF
-148 DHAGRGSYSEVVQ
+148 DHAGRGSYNQVVQ
-161 GLRKLQENRVFS
+161 GLRKLQENRIFS
-173 SVLTVINPGQSGLE
+173 CVLTVINPGQSGLE
-187 IYRHIRSLGV
+187 IYRHIRSLCV

-202 LLPDVTHDSRRLFY
+202 LLPEVTHDSRRLFY
-216 PDFCATPISD
+216 PDSGATPVSD
-226 YLIPIFDAWYDEDDP
+226 YLIPIFDAWFDEDDP
-241 SVVIRLFNAILTGMM
+241 NVMIRLFNAILSYMM
-256 GSSVNFE
+256 GGSAHFE
-263 GIGNHCENYLVI
+263 AIGNHCENYLVI

-321 EGLKLSAQCQACAER
+321 EGLSLSAQCQACAER
-336 DVCGGGLVTTRY
+336 DVCGGGAVTTRY

-361 ADMLELIGHIRGRV
+361 ADMLELIAHIRARV
-375 GPALALPET
+375 GSALGERTFPET
-384 VCQVETAAATGL
+384 ICQVETGVQIPAAATGR

>member
-1 LNRFIRS
+1 MA
-8 YTVPTEIKGLVV
+8 TEIKGLVV
-20 KIVQRCNLNCSYCYM
+20 KIAQRCNLNCSYCYM

-55 GHLLGRVEEYCDG
+55 GHLLTRIEEYCDR

-84 LIGPQ
+84 LIGPRQ
-89 RFDRLVSMA
+89 FDRLVGMA

-113 GTLVDDEW
+113 GTLVNDEW

-141 IHDLSRV
+141 IHDLSRF
-148 DHAGRGSYSEVVQ
+148 DHAGRGSYSQTVQ

-173 SVLTVINPGQSGLE
+173 CVLTVINPGQSGLE

-216 PDFCATPISD
+216 PDFGATPISD
-226 YLIPIFDAWYDEDDP
+226 YLIPIFDDWFDEDDP
-241 SVVIRLFNAILTGMM
+241 NVVIRLFNAILTSLM

-298 LNVARNGFDDLHLGL
+298 LNVARHGFDDLHLGL

-321 EGLKLSAQCQACAER
+321 EGLSLSAQCQACAER
-336 DVCGGGLVTTRY
+336 DVCGGGAVTTRY

-361 ADMLELIGHIRGRV
+361 ADMLELIGHIRARV
-375 GPALALPET
+375 GLGLGEQAFPET
-384 VCQVETAAATGL
+384 VCQVETDFLIPAAATGP